1 MSGASASPM
10 GASMQ
15 RAGSLTG
22 SLLRHARSSQHLTAF
37 ALIAAA
43 VVLGL
48 ASIALPKVI
57 PVGAQII
64 PVLVGG
70 LLLNFRWLVLLT
82 VVAMGLAGLH
92 LARPEPLRPQV
103 GELVVLGIVAWIVL
117 TGAKVRTRLGVQG
130 TRGETMLIELRELLT
145 MQGELPSLPPGWRA
159 QSVVRSAGGG
169 SFSGDFVVSA
179 SRERNTVLEIALV
192 DVSGKGLDASTRALL
207 LSGAFGGL
215 LGVVPTEEF
224 LPSANEYLRRQ
235 DWDDEFATVV
245 HVAINLVTGEYQART
260 AGHPPAIH
268 FDAWSGRWQTRD
280 TDGPLLGLLEKPEF
294 AASTGQL
301 KQGDALLLYSDGM
314 VETRRRDIRLG
325 IDKLV
330 GHAERLVAKEFAGAA
345 QVLVDEIGG
354 AHDDA
359 ALVLIHREMHPS
371 NRGDRSG
378 TATRSWLR
386 FVSRRRKAAMQRT
399 NRADNLSRIA

>member
-1 MSGASASPM
+1 M

-145 MQGELPSLPPGWRA
+145 LQGELPSLPPGWRA
-159 QSVVRSAGGG
+159 QLVVRSAGGG

-192 DVSGKGLDASTRALL
+192 DVSGKGLDAGTRALL

-280 TDGPLLGLLEKPEF
+280 TDGPLLGLLERPEF
-294 AASTGQL
+294 AASSGRL

-330 GHAERLVAKEFAGAA
+330 GQAERLVAREFEGAA
-345 QVLVDEIGG
+345 KLLVDEIGG

-371 NRGDRSG
+371 GNVSADSK
-378 TATRSWLR
+378 TTHSWLPSG
-386 FVSRRRKAAMQRT
+386 FRRRKAAMQRPG
-399 NRADNLSRIA
+399 RMDNASRVS